1 MCVCV
6 CDRRMEGRK
15 KMRGGV
21 LLVQDRIIWV
31 ERKQI
36 EWDEGR
42 HWDREKAVGSWNP
55 YDDQILV
62 GGGGVLHEL

>member
-1 MCVCV
+1 
-6 CDRRMEGRK
+6 
-15 KMRGGV
+15 MRGGV

>member
-1 MCVCV
+1 
-6 CDRRMEGRK
+6 MEGRK

>member
-1 MCVCV
+1 
-6 CDRRMEGRK
+6 
-15 KMRGGV
+15 MRGGV

-42 HWDREKAVGSWNP
+42 HWDRKKAVGSWNP